1 MTTDRALTVRRVMGI
16 ENEYGIV
23 APALPGVDSRELSR
37 RLIAAYAGVLRARGI
52 AGDIRWDYLGER
64 PLQDVR
70 GFVHSRDEVDPSLLT
85 DDPSRPAPSGPRPED
100 LTGGDGRRP
109 HAVPRLTH
117 FAEQAAR
124 GTTTVLPNGARLYID
139 HGHPEYATPET
150 TTPRGAVRADLA
162 GDLAMV
168 RAMDALTH
176 GGSPEVLLYKNN
188 QDGKGSAYGCHE
200 NYIVDRAV
208 PFETLVAALVPFFVT
223 RSTIVGS
230 GRVGLGP
237 MSGEPGYQL
246 SQRADFIET
255 LLGIQTTLNRPIV
268 NTRDEPHADSTRWR
282 RLHVIC
288 GDANCAPA
296 STLLKLGTMSLI
308 LAVLE
313 RRGLPEEWA
322 ALALADPV
330 GDFVRVSRDLG
341 LSEPLLLADGSR
353 RTALEI
359 QHAYLDVVAREVR
372 DGGTPPDPDT
382 ADILQRWERTLA
394 DLGAGWQNA
403 VGSVEWAAKRALLE
417 ARRARDG
424 LGWSAPELAAM
435 DLQWSDLRPERSL
448 SARLRG
454 LGRLEEVVPL
464 AEVAAAEF
472 APPEDTRAWFR
483 GELIRRYPE
492 RIHSASWQSIVVD
505 LSDTPGVPAATRS
518 NDWQGDGMV
527 RIPLANPVGGTR
539 DRVATLL
546 DDAAD
551 LADLVATLTAPAAAP
566 PAAPPAAPSR

>member
-1 MTTDRALTVRRVMGI
+1 MGI

-37 RLIAAYAGVLRARGI
+37 RVIAAYAGVLRARGI
-52 AGDIRWDYLGER
+52 ADDIRWDYLGER

-70 GFVHSRDEVDPSLLT
+70 GFVHARDEVDPSLLT
-85 DDPSRPAPSGPRPED
+85 DDPSQPAPSGPRPED
-100 LTGGDGRRP
+100 LMGGDDRRP
-109 HAVPRLTH
+109 HAVPRLTEL
-117 FAEQAAR
+117 ARQAAR
-124 GTTTVLPNGARLYID
+124 GTSTVLPNGARLYID

-150 TTPRGAVRADLA
+150 TTPRGAVRVDLA

-168 RAMDALTH
+168 RAMDALRQ
-176 GGSPEVLLYKNN
+176 GGSPEVVLYRNN

-208 PFETLVAALVPFFVT
+208 PFDTLVAALVPFFVT
-223 RSTIVGS
+223 RSIMVGS
-230 GRVGLGP
+230 GRVGLDP
-237 MSGEPGYQL
+237 RSSEPGFQL

-255 LLGIQTTLNRPIV
+255 LIGIQTTLNRPLV

-296 STLLKLGTMSLI
+296 STLLKLGTMSLV

-322 ALALADPV
+322 TLELADPV
-330 GDFVRVSRDLG
+330 GDVVRVSRDLS

-359 QHAYLDVVAREVR
+359 QRAYLDVVTREVR
-372 DGGTPPDPDT
+372 GTAAAPDPDT
-382 ADILQRWERTLA
+382 ADILQRWERTLT
-394 DLGAGWQNA
+394 DLAGGWQNA
-403 VGSVEWAAKRALLE
+403 VGSVEWAAKLALLE

-454 LGRLEEVVPL
+454 LGRLEEVVPQ

-472 APPEDTRAWFR
+472 APPSDTRAWFR
-483 GELIRRYPE
+483 GELIRRFPE
-492 RIHSASWQSIVVD
+492 RIFSASWQSIVVD
-505 LSDTPGVPAATRS
+505 LSDTPGVPAPTRS
-518 NDWQGDGMV
+518 NDWQGGGMV

-539 DRVATLL
+539 DRVAALL

-551 LADLVATLTAPAAAP
+551 LADLVATLAP
-566 PAAPPAAPSR
+566 PATPPATPSR